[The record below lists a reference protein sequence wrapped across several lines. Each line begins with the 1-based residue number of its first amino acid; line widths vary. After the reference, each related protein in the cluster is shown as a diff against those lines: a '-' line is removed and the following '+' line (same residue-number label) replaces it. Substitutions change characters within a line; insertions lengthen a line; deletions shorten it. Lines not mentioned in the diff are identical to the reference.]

1 MREFHKEESS
11 GGGWKTACRARQG
24 SQEGVPMVPWAS
36 PFPAGF
42 SSQHLSE
49 GPGPGDFPMKGP
61 QTQLKTEGR
70 LQGQVT
76 LPLSEP

>member
-1 MREFHKEESS
+1 
-11 GGGWKTACRARQG
+11 
-24 SQEGVPMVPWAS
+24 MVPWAS

-76 LPLSEP
+76 FPLSEP